1 MGDVSQ
7 KYNPTIPDEVL
18 TAIRQITQAIDLH
31 SRHLIKKHGITGP
44 QLMILRVVRNKEV
57 IAVSEIARN
66 TSLSISTVTGILMRL
81 EKRGLVRR
89 EKSGED
95 KRRVMVNLTAEG
107 KQFLSE
113 APEPLQESF
122 LLAFNQLERW
132 EKFMILSSL
141 QRLVSLMKAERID
154 VSPILA
160 TGPIEPTL
168 PPKDDSRIS

>member
-1 MGDVSQ
+1 MGAASQ
-7 KYNPTIPDEVL
+7 KDGPTIPDEVL

-44 QLMILRVVRNKEV
+44 QLMILRVVQNKEAVV
-57 IAVSEIARN
+57 ISEIARN

-81 EKRGLVRR
+81 EKRGFVRR
-89 EKSGED
+89 EKSGVD
-95 KRRVMVNLTAEG
+95 KRRVIVNLTKEG
-107 KQFLSE
+107 KKFLSE

-132 EKFMILSSL
+132 EKLMILSSL

-160 TGPIEPTL
+160 TGPIELPL
-168 PPKDDSRIS
+168 PPEDKSRIS